1 MAAIEVDN
9 KISQELKDQIKF
21 IKQEIN
27 TLANPPIQ
35 NLTYYSSS
43 SSLSTSD
50 NDDSE
55 DSESEPNNNNS
66 AHESTEAVEESISI
80 DNSDINSDNNNN
92 TKEPIIYNPEPTE
105 ATKAEE
111 VDMSIDNSNNY
122 ATIEPIVIHDDE
134 SIQIPCSSQYNN
146 INTACSSQDFNINT
160 SINKAQR
167 ISRGK
172 YPMKRKLDSI
182 IDGVQQNTKLQ
193 KQDNIEQTLKTI
205 MAHIEKIDKRLDNLE
220 IKSVI
225 TPNNTE
231 DNTEDNTRNNTQKR
245 DTPLQI
251 KNSRNQVIVA
261 FRDFWMPGM
270 AKRFDYIEARLD
282 SIEESSESI
291 KQK

>member
-1 MAAIEVDN
+1 MNFQMAAIEVDN
-9 KISQELKDQIKF
+9 KISQELKAQIKY

-27 TLANPPIQ
+27 TLTHPLIQ

-43 SSLSTSD
+43 SPSSTSD
-50 NDDSE
+50 SDDSE

-80 DNSDINSDNNNN
+80 DNSDTNYDNNNN
-92 TKEPIIYNPEPTE
+92 TKESIIYNPEPTE
-105 ATKAEE
+105 AINAEE
-111 VDMSIDNSNNY
+111 VDISIDSSINF
-122 ATIEPIVIHDDE
+122 TIEPIVIHDDE

-146 INTACSSQDFNINT
+146 INTACLSQDFNINT
-160 SINKAQR
+160 SINKAKI

-220 IKSVI
+220 NKSVI
-225 TPNNTE
+225 TPN
-231 DNTEDNTRNNTQKR
+231 NTEDNTRNNTQKR

-261 FRDFWMPGM
+261 FRDFWMPGIT
-270 AKRFDYIEARLD
+270 KRFDDIEARLD